1 MSIENETPEVIDLPK
16 PSKLKRIKS
25 AALAV
30 GFYGTTTAIVGAS
43 LYYSAKMAR
52 MQLETAELNLENAR
66 NQLQNP

>member
-16 PSKLKRIKS
+16 PSKLKRIKD
-25 AALAV
+25 AAIVA
-30 GFYGTTTAIVGAS
+30 GFYGTTAVITGAS
-43 LYYSAKMAR
+43 LYYSVKMAR